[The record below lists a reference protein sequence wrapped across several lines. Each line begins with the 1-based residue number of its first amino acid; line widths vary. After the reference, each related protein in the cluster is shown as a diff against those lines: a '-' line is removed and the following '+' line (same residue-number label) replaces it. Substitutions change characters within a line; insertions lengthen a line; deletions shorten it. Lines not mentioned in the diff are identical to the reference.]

1 MSNLHT
7 AFLKCQP
14 DEHGKALVN
23 TATQYYSHTRLHH
36 FLVCLR
42 CPPCS
47 KVPSAKRMH
56 RQQLLHMLHC
66 EVKHTC
72 KA

>member
-42 CPPCS
+42 CPPCI
-47 KVPSAKRMH
+47 H
-56 RQQLLHMLHC
+56 CCDDEIQLTVSSRLGR
-66 EVKHTC
+66 EQ
-72 KA
+72 